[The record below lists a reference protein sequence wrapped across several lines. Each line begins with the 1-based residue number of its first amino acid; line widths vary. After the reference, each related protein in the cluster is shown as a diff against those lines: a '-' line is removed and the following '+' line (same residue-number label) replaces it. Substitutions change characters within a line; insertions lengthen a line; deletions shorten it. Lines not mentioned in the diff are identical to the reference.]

1 MQELISVNNVNR
13 DSNISSLK
21 EATNKQS
28 HVSHS
33 STSTMI
39 KKNSLENQGTN
50 ACSDNS
56 DDDVLHVV
64 TNVYTIPIVKSSS
77 AGNGPFI
84 TQSNQKINITT
95 SCDEDFLIRQ
105 RKTPTLIASSS
116 SVPVVLIDSH
126 FENQCKITS
135 SHYETQQLSKE
146 DNGSSSDEPAIMIL
160 QDQPVKSK
168 FQIRSIVE
176 IYENP
181 VETQEKDL
189 GTFKTSNHYEE
200 TTIKEIINDLEGKI
214 SPLKTEFKIFLY
226 FF

>member
-1 MQELISVNNVNR
+1 MQELISVNNTNS
-13 DSNISSLK
+13 DSNMTSLK
-21 EATNKQS
+21 EAIHKQS
-28 HVSHS
+28 HY
-33 STSTMI
+33 STSTMAKI
-39 KKNSLENQGTN
+39 NTLKNQGN
-50 ACSDNS
+50 HACSDNS

-95 SCDEDFLIRQ
+95 SCDEEFLSRQ
-105 RKTPTLIASSS
+105 RKAPNLIASSS
-116 SVPVVLIDSH
+116 SLPVVLIDPR
-126 FENQCKITS
+126 FENQCKVTS
-135 SHYETQQLSKE
+135 SQYETRHLNKE
-146 DNGSSSDEPAIMIL
+146 DNESSSDEPAIIIL

-181 VETQEKDL
+181 IETQEKDL
-189 GTFKTSNHYEE
+189 GTFKTSNHFEE
-200 TTIKEIINDLEGKI
+200 TIIKEIINDLEGKI
-214 SPLKTEFKIFLY
+214 SPLKPNLKFFLY